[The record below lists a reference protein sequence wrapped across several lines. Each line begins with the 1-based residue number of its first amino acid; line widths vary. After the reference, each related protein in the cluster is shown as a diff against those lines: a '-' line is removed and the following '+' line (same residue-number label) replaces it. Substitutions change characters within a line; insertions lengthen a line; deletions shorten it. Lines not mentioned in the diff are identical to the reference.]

1 MHLNGFLAQGEG
13 DLNTNLLKIQ
23 MPKGLSGGGGEGGI
37 SKPRFDRYTSLQWY
51 HPIIILWR
59 YLKS

>member
-1 MHLNGFLAQGEG
+1 MAFWLRERGI
-13 DLNTNLLKIQ
+13 LNTNLLKIQ
-23 MPKGLSGGGGEGGI
+23 MPKGLSGGGGGI